1 MNISLISL
9 LVKLGHINPAIWDAI
24 IPHGPAHIPISA
36 AGASELNPQ
45 PIPPGKML
53 QLASVE
59 VAKEIARA
67 ASAAEASGNPEAA
80 AIVSRAVEEW
90 CGTPPWPK
98 PWPGPWPP
106 ELEEEGEGEGEEIMP
121 NADTSQLVG
130 ALTLASVAS
139 RMAQGELR
147 DALNKGA
154 EQLAETALAG

>member
-1 MNISLISL
+1 VNISLIGL
-9 LVKLGHINPAIWDAI
+9 LVKLGHINPAIFDAI
-24 IPHGPAHIPISA
+24 FPHGPAHIAISA
-36 AGASELNPQ
+36 AELNPQ
-45 PIPPGKML
+45 PIPPGKKL

-98 PWPGPWPP
+98 PWPGPWLP
-106 ELEEEGEGEGEEIMP
+106 ELEEEGEEIMP

-130 ALTLASVAS
+130 ALTLASIAS
-139 RMAQGELR
+139 RMAEGELR